1 MHVSGSLNSRS
12 FPLCCSF
19 IYFLGVLHI
28 YSLGKAVLAKGRKDI
43 SLRAKVPVADTVVFY
58 IGEWTSWPITGSVN
72 GAGSMQY

>member
-1 MHVSGSLNSRS
+1 MHVSGSLTSRS

-19 IYFLGVLHI
+19 IYFLEVLHI
-28 YSLGKAVLAKGRKDI
+28 YSSDKTVLAKGQKDI